1 MQMDALELAW
11 VTTVHKAQGGE
22 SHAVLMCLAPSHRPL
37 LSRRLFYTGA
47 LGPSSSHGNL
57 YKARSSTK

>member
-1 MQMDALELAW
+1 MDALELAW

-37 LSRRLFYTGA
+37 LSRRLFYTGKVHRLA
-47 LGPSSSHGNL
+47 ADGSD
-57 YKARSSTK
+57 

>member
-1 MQMDALELAW
+1 MDALELAW

-37 LSRRLFYTGA
+37 LSRRLFYTGKVHQLSETA
-47 LGPSSSHGNL
+47 VRRHC
-57 YKARSSTK
+57 

>member
-1 MQMDALELAW
+1 MDALELAW

-47 LGPSSSHGNL
+47 VQSLPAH
-57 YKARSSTK
+57 